1 VTENLIVSAGLFVA
15 GLSFAWWQIRQPA
28 RAQRRAT
35 RRGIRHLEH
44 YANHPA
50 NHTRKEK
57 P

>member
-1 VTENLIVSAGLFVA
+1 MTENLLVSAGMFA
-15 GLSFAWWQIRQPA
+15 AASGFAWWQIRQPA
-28 RAQRRAT
+28 RTNRRTT
-35 RRGIRHLEH
+35 RQGIRHLEH